1 MPHKNKPKKGKQ
13 KTKRFVR
20 IVEAIVSDSKGRVL
34 VLKRSKNN
42 SIYVG
47 KWQFPGG
54 KAWVGESAK
63 RALER
68 EVFEETGCRCV
79 SLKQIKKLTFS
90 EQFRGRVS
98 VVELVSFSC
107 KLKGTICLSRDHCD
121 YKFVKGDGFLK
132 RILAPISKKVFF
144 D

>member
-1 MPHKNKPKKGKQ
+1 MTHKNKPKKGKQ
-13 KTKRFVR
+13 RTKRFVR

-34 VLKRSKNN
+34 VLKRSKSN

-54 KAWVGESAK
+54 KAWVKESAEK
-63 RALER
+63 AIKR
-68 EVFEETGCRCV
+68 EVFEETGCKCV

-90 EQFRGRVS
+90 EQFKGRVS

-107 KLKGTICLSRDHCD
+107 KLKGKIQLSRDHCE
-121 YKFVKGDGFLK
+121 YKFMKSNGLLK

>member
-13 KTKRFVR
+13 KNKRFVR

-54 KAWVGESAK
+54 KAWARESAEK
-63 RALER
+63 AIKR
-68 EVFEETGCRCV
+68 EVFEETGCRCI

-90 EQFRGRVS
+90 EHFRGSVS

-107 KLKGTICLSRDHCD
+107 KLKGTICLSKDHCE